1 MTSRLATFW
10 QKFSGAQRATPPVA
24 VEEPAAAP
32 ITTILP
38 GVEIAP
44 NDPLLA
50 YLRQVNGPVEIARL
64 RLDSPALAAM
74 KATGVV
80 VSVPLVSQGEMIGLI
95 SLGSRRSEQE
105 YSSDDRKLLADL
117 ATQSA
122 PAVRVAQLV
131 RQQQLQAVERER
143 MAQELKVAQLVQQ
156 TLLPQSLPA
165 LAGWAIA
172 VHYQPAQAVGG
183 DFYDFRSLPD
193 GKLAIIIGDVTD
205 KGVPAALVMATT
217 RTLLR
222 AATEQLDSPG
232 AVLERVNDLLH
243 PDIPARMFVTCLY
256 AVLNPATGHLLYANA
271 GHDLP
276 YRAGP
281 GGVEELRARGMP
293 LGLLPGMAYEE
304 KETTLTPGDTL
315 LLYSDGLVEA
325 HDRQRGMYGFPK
337 LRQELSEF
345 TGGDLVAYL
354 LNTLHDF
361 VGPAWEQEDDV
372 TLVTVRYDGPPQ
384 PQDGQPT
391 QLADFTL
398 PSAPGNERQAMTRIA
413 EAVTALGLPP
423 DRLEKLKTAVAE
435 ATMNAMEH
443 GNHYRDDLPV
453 RVQAESD
460 GQRLTV
466 RITDQGGGGGTEIP
480 VADTP
485 DIDLKLAGLQSPRG
499 WGLFLIKSMV
509 DEMNVTGDGQH
520 HTIELVINL
529 E

>member
-1 MTSRLATFW
+1 MTSRLMTVW
-10 QKFSGAQRATPPVA
+10 QKLRGDGRAAPHALA
-24 VEEPAAAP
+24 VETAPAP
-32 ITTILP
+32 LTTTILP
-38 GVEIAP
+38 AVDIAP

-64 RLDSPALAAM
+64 QMDSAALAQM

-95 SLGSRRSEQE
+95 SLGARRSEQE

-143 MAQELKVAQLVQQ
+143 MAQELAVAQLVQQ
-156 TLLPQSLPA
+156 TLLPQSLPE
-165 LAGWAIA
+165 LEGWAIA
-172 VHYQPAQAVGG
+172 AYYQPARAVGG

-222 AATEQLDSPG
+222 TATEQLGSPG

-293 LGLLPGMAYEE
+293 LGLLPGMGYEE
-304 KETTLTPGDTL
+304 KETTLSPGDTL

-345 TGGDLVAYL
+345 TGGNLIDYL
-354 LNTLHDF
+354 LTTLHDF

-372 TLVTVRYDGPPQ
+372 TLVTVRYDGPQ
-384 PQDGQPT
+384 KQCT
-391 QLADFTL
+391 QLADFEL
-398 PSAPGNERQAMTRIA
+398 PSAPGNERQAMARIA
-413 EAVTALGLPP
+413 EAVASLGLPP

-435 ATMNAMEH
+435 ATMNGMEH

-460 GQRLTV
+460 GKRLTV
-466 RITDQGGGGGTEIP
+466 RITDHGGGAEIP
-480 VADTP
+480 DPATP

-509 DEMNVTGDGQH
+509 DEMNVTDDGQH
-520 HTIELVINL
+520 HTLELVINL
-529 E
+529 A